1 MAISSVPMPPTEVA
15 RTSHEAPIPLVPAAL
30 HSLTDEYTRIKN
42 AASAPQ
48 LPTVW
53 LKHAASLQSDL
64 DFVSLFDGKSGL
76 INKTAK
82 TFGLVGLPPV
92 DVANTTARL
101 DL

>member
-1 MAISSVPMPPTEVA
+1 MPPTEVA
-15 RTSHEAPIPLVPAAL
+15 LTSHEAPIPLVPAAL
-30 HSLTDEYTRIKN
+30 QSLTEKYKRIKS
-42 AASAPQ
+42 AASAQQ
-48 LPTVW
+48 LPTAW
-53 LKHAASLQSDL
+53 LKHASSLQNDL

-76 INKTAK
+76 INKTAE

>member
-1 MAISSVPMPPTEVA
+1 MLVGQCKSRKFSRARSS
-15 RTSHEAPIPLVPAAL
+15 
-30 HSLTDEYTRIKN
+30 YTRIKN
-42 AASAPQ
+42 VVSAPQ
-48 LPTVW
+48 LPTAW

-64 DFVSLFDGKSGL
+64 DFVSLFDSKSGL

-82 TFGLVGLPPV
+82 TFGLVGLPRV